1 MAITFTN
8 LLDLKLNR
16 ITNLGAPAVN
26 NDAATKQYVDNV
38 AAGLNW
44 KDSVRAAA
52 DTNVSLSS
60 PGAIDGVTLAQDDRV
75 LLMGQTDPV
84 ENGIYVYTGSALVRA
99 DDASGDDP
107 NGLSEL
113 RPGSA
118 TTVSEGAQF
127 GNKTYVITTDGDVVI
142 GTTPVTWSLLNAG
155 TVAPYTQGD
164 GIDITN
170 NVVSA
175 VPAPN
180 GGVSVAASGIGVVAD
195 PAGGVQ
201 VGTNGVATKL
211 VPNTGLSADANGLRF
226 VPRANFGLDTD
237 SGGAGVVIKANSGLA
252 VDATG
257 VQTVLAANKGLTVD
271 ATGLQVVAGN
281 GVATDA
287 SGVKAVADPAGGL
300 QVQAAGVGAK
310 LASPSGLLADT
321 NGLAVVAKPTGGL
334 SVAADGVAVV
344 AKPNTGVAV
353 DAAGVS
359 VVLRP
364 DDGLDVDATG
374 IGVNTA
380 TAGGLATSAA
390 GLGVVAA
397 PDEGVAVDA
406 DGVSV
411 VLDPAGGLDVDNLGI
426 KVVPDP
432 NVVNDPTKD
441 ALVVSA
447 NGVAVNTAFFPRKHA
462 ETVGDGSATSIAV
475 THNLNTRDVQVELY
489 STASPYDTVF
499 AEVQRTDANTV
510 TLLFGQAPTSGQYRA
525 VVVG

>member
-8 LLDLKLNR
+8 NLDLKLNR
-16 ITNLGAPAVN
+16 ITNVGAPAVN

-44 KDSVRAAA
+44 KDSVRVAA

-60 PGAIDGVTLAQDDRV
+60 PGVIDGVTLAQDDRV
-75 LLMGQTDPV
+75 LLMGQTDPI
-84 ENGIYVYTGSALVRA
+84 ENGIYVYSGSALVRA

-118 TTVSEGAQF
+118 TTVSEGTTF
-127 GNKTYVITTDGDVVI
+127 GNKTYVITSDGDVVI
-142 GTTPVTWSLLNAG
+142 GTSPITWSLLNAG

-170 NVVSA
+170 NVVTA

-180 GGVSVAASGIGVVAD
+180 GGVSVGASGIGVIAD
-195 PAGGVQ
+195 AAGGLQ

-211 VPNTGLSADANGLRF
+211 VPNTALSADANGLRF
-226 VPRANFGLDTD
+226 VPRPNAGIDTD
-237 SGGAGVVIKANSGLA
+237 SGGAGIVLKTNSGLA

-257 VQTVLAANKGLTVD
+257 VQTVIAANKGLAVD
-271 ATGLQVVAGN
+271 ANGLQVVAGN

-287 SGVKAVADPAGGL
+287 TGVKAVADPAGGL
-300 QVQAAGVGAK
+300 QVQAAGIGAK

-321 NGLAVVAKPTGGL
+321 NGLAVVPAPNGGL
-334 SVAADGVAVV
+334 AVTVAGVGVV
-344 AKPNTGVAV
+344 PKTNGGLAV
-353 DAAGVS
+353 DNTGVS

-364 DDGLDVDATG
+364 NDGLDVDGTG
-374 IGVNTA
+374 IGITA
-380 TAGGLATSAA
+380 DPAGGLTTSAT
-390 GLGVVAA
+390 GLAVVPA
-397 PDEGVAVDA
+397 PDEGLAVDA

-411 VLDPAGGLDVDNLGI
+411 VLDAAGGLAVDNLGV

-432 NVVNDPTKD
+432 NVVNDPAGD
-441 ALVVSA
+441 SLVVSA
-447 NGVAVNTAFFPRKHA
+447 DGVAVNTAFFPRKHA
-462 ETVGDGSATSIAV
+462 ETVGDGTATSIVV
-475 THNLNTRDVQVELY
+475 THNLNTRDVQVDLY
-489 STASPYDTVF
+489 STVAPYDTVY
-499 AEVQRTDANTV
+499 AEVQRTDVNTV
-510 TLLFGQAPTSGQYRA
+510 TLVFGQAPTSGQYRA